1 MDYIAYFFITLL
13 ISTFFALGG
22 LGSAAAL
29 VPIFDMMGM
38 PLNLAKAIGLFINSA
53 STITA
58 SFMNIL
64 RKSLDIGFAIPLVVS
79 IMISTPMGAYA
90 SRFVEEDFVRG
101 ILVLF
106 LLFSS
111 FMLLFGKKKQK
122 FKYTKRWLFYPIGF
136 FVGMLS
142 GLIGVGGGS
151 LILPLLIM
159 LGWDSK
165 KISYAVSFV
174 IPFSTLGAFFTYATF
189 VKIDFT
195 LLFITAI
202 AAIIGGYI
210 GNKISHFHLSSLQI
224 RKIIGVLLLI
234 IAANLAIKL
243 LNF

>member
-1 MDYIAYFFITLL
+1 MDYIIYFILTLFV
-13 ISTFFALGG
+13 SAFFALGG

-64 RKSLDIGFAIPLVVS
+64 RRAVDIRFAMPLVIS
-79 IMISTPMGAYA
+79 IIVSTPIGAYA
-90 SRFVEEDFVRG
+90 SQFVDEDIVRG

-106 LLFSS
+106 LGFSS
-111 FMLLFGKKKQK
+111 FMLLFGKKEQM
-122 FKYTKRWLFYPIGF
+122 FTYTKKWILYPIGF
-136 FVGMLS
+136 FVGIIS

-151 LILPLLIM
+151 LILPLLVL
-159 LGWDSK
+159 LGWDAK
-165 KISYAVSFV
+165 KVSYAVSFV

-189 VKIDFT
+189 VKIDYI
-195 LLFITAI
+195 LLLVVAV
-202 AAIIGGYI
+202 AAILGGFI
-210 GNKISHFHLSSLQI
+210 GNRISHFHLSSVHI
-224 RKIIGVLLLI
+224 KKIIGVLLLL
-234 IAANLAIKL
+234 IAFRLAIKL